1 MSTRCRVADMK
12 RLLRKLGFGVMMALA
27 VAIPVSL
34 LVRLPWWV
42 LLIGVVILA
51 TWMALTRLG
60 QQSWSVTRLGMAT
73 IAQRLGSSS
82 VVVVGIAGV
91 VGVLVAIL
99 SMAEGFAGTLRDTGN
114 NDTVIVIRAGSQT
127 ELNSVIDHDTAVVA
141 SQAAQVLHNAKS
153 EPIASPEL
161 VVVASLPKMS
171 DGLDSNVEIRGVGP
185 RAWEL
190 WPHARIIAGR
200 KFALGLH
207 ELVVGKG
214 AVAQFRG
221 LNVGS
226 TLRLGGQSWT
236 IVGTFDSGDSHNSEL
251 WGDTDIVGSA
261 YRRGSSISSVSM
273 RLIDPAAFE
282 PLKAALTT
290 DPRIKVD
297 VENTRDY
304 YSKQSEQTTTAL
316 KILGFTVGVIMA
328 VGAIFGALNTMYA
341 AVATRAREIATLRAI
356 GFRGIPVVVSVLIET
371 MLLALLGGILGAGIA
386 WAVFDNFTA
395 STLSPTSFS
404 QVVFAFSVTP
414 ALIWSGLTWALAIGF
429 VGGLFPAVRAARI
442 PVTEGLREL

>member
-1 MSTRCRVADMK
+1 MN
-12 RLLRKLGFGVMMALA
+12 RLLRKLGFAVVMALA
-27 VAIPVSL
+27 VVISVSL
-34 LVRLPWWV
+34 LIRLPWWV
-42 LLIGVVILA
+42 LLIGVVILVV
-51 TWMALTRLG
+51 WMALTRIG

-73 IAQRLGSSS
+73 IPQRLGSSS

-99 SMAEGFAGTLRDTGN
+99 SMAEGFAGTLSDTGS
-114 NDTVIVIRAGSQT
+114 NDTVIVIRSGSQT

-141 SQAAQVLHNAKS
+141 SQAAQVLHNAQS

-161 VVVASLPKMS
+161 VVVVSLPKKS
-171 DGLDSNVEIRGVGP
+171 DGLDGNVEIRGVGP

-190 WPHARIIAGR
+190 WPHVRIIAGR
-200 KFALGLH
+200 KFTSGLH

-221 LNVGS
+221 LDVGS
-226 TLRLGGQSWT
+226 TLRLSGQSWT

-261 YRRGSSISSVSM
+261 YRRGNSISSVSM
-273 RLIDPAAFE
+273 RLTDPAAFE
-282 PLKAALTT
+282 PLKATLKT

-304 YSKQSEQTTTAL
+304 YNKQSEQTTTAL

-328 VGAIFGALNTMYA
+328 VGAVFGALNTMYA

-371 MLLALLGGILGAGIA
+371 MLLALLGGVLGAGIA

-404 QVVFAFSVTP
+404 QVVFAFSVTR